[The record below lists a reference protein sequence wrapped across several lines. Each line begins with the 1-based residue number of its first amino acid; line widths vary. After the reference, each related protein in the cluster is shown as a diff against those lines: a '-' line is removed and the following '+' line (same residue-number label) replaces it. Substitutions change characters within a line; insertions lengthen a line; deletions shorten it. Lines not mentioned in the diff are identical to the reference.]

1 MFNASFAHDVIFGLN
16 MLSAGLTNDTAS
28 LFIVVIVGLCVKWS
42 RRFVQRH
49 FAKHPSWSPC
59 QRQKSMFV
67 FTSKRSKQKG
77 KRHHLTSS
85 ICPSSKEKGHVDMI
99 LRLRRGTKLS
109 VEWAAMTNGSFQLS
123 QAADIDT
130 TNSQCLFGSGAS
142 GSGRCSRSDDLRNAI
157 FCQDKNHVVLH

>member
-1 MFNASFAHDVIFGLN
+1 MFNASLAHDVIFGLH
-16 MLSAGLTNDTAS
+16 MLSASLTNCI
-28 LFIVVIVGLCVKWS
+28 IVHCCQHWCLRQMVVWQTTFRKT
-42 RRFVQRH
+42 
-49 FAKHPSWSPC
+49 SWSAC
-59 QRQKSMFV
+59 QRQNSMLV
-67 FTSKRSKQKG
+67 FTSKRSKWKG
-77 KRHHLTSS
+77 KRQHVTFS
-85 ICPSSKEKGHVDMI
+85 IFPSSKEKGHVDMI